1 LDFKKAK
8 VYITNVDSQ
17 SSVSGGVLVQVLG
30 EMSNNGES
38 CQKFCQTFFLAEQ
51 PEGYY
56 VLNNIFRF
64 LKEDIDADYDETEE
78 NGVDR
83 APTFNFQDPAKQ
95 ASQPVAKPAPVPQ
108 KKPSSPV
115 KQEAKPIVKSEEK
128 KTPAPVNKE
137 TKPVQP
143 VAPPKPT
150 PVSQPQPTV
159 APAAQPPTPAPVAQ
173 PAQAPPARPPSPK
186 KEVKPA
192 APLAWSKIAAANTD
206 VKPTT
211 PPQQPKAAPPPV
223 QQTPK
228 PAPQPVQPTVQAPK
242 PVKKEEDESDGFKEI
257 TRRQPDRRQ
266 ASEGTSYSCRQR

>member
-17 SSVSGGVLVQVLG
+17 SSISGGVLVQVLG

-78 NGVDR
+78 NGVER

-95 ASQPVAKPAPVPQ
+95 APQPVAKPTTVPQ

-115 KQEAKPIVKSEEK
+115 KQEAKPVVKPEEK
-128 KTPAPVNKE
+128 KVAVPVTKD

-143 VAPPKPT
+143 VAPSKPA
-150 PVSQPQPTV
+150 PVAQPQSTD
-159 APAAQPPTPAPVAQ
+159 APAAQPPAPAPVAQ
-173 PAQAPPARPPSPK
+173 QTQTPPARPPSPK
-186 KEVKPA
+186 KETKPA
-192 APLAWSKIAAANTD
+192 APLAWSKIAAANTE
-206 VKPTT
+206 VKPST
-211 PPQQPKAAPPPV
+211 PPQQPKPAPTPV
-223 QQTPK
+223 QQAPK
-228 PAPQPVQPTVQAPK
+228 PAHQPTQPTTQAPK
-242 PVKKEEDESDGFKEI
+242 PVKKEEEESDGFKEI

-266 ASEGTSYSCRQR
+266 ASEGILN